1 MRQYLLAGCAALM
14 CGLVFTGCTKK
25 DPPGTTEPAGNG
37 VVKIEF
43 TNKVGSSK
51 LSLNDTWY
59 LNDHGDSFKV
69 SKFNYYISNVKLTK
83 AAGTYVEN
91 ESYHLIQQ
99 SVASSQS
106 FDLADVPYGKYS
118 GITLTIGVDSLRNVS
133 GAQTGALDPAN
144 GMFWT
149 WSTGYIMLKLEGT
162 SPKAPSGSISF
173 HAGGFAGANAT
184 QRTVSISFPS
194 EITVAK
200 DGVNHVHVEAD
211 VLKLFKSPNLYDFA
225 NTYNISTAGAAA
237 KGFADNYAN
246 MLSVT
251 YAGL

>member
-1 MRQYLLAGCAALM
+1 
-14 CGLVFTGCTKK
+14 
-25 DPPGTTEPAGNG
+25 
-37 VVKIEF
+37 
-43 TNKVGSSK
+43 
-51 LSLNDTWY
+51 
-59 LNDHGDSFKV
+59 
-69 SKFNYYISNVKLTK
+69 
-83 AAGTYVEN
+83 
-91 ESYHLIQQ
+91 
-99 SVASSQS
+99 
-106 FDLADVPYGKYS
+106 
-118 GITLTIGVDSLRNVS
+118 
-133 GAQTGALDPAN
+133 
-144 GMFWT
+144 
-149 WSTGYIMLKLEGT
+149 MLKLEGT

-246 MLSVT
+246 NHAYNHYNMPMCMPMIMHSIIVFLVFCT
-251 YAGL
+251 

>member
-1 MRQYLLAGCAALM
+1 MKKFLFVGCAALTL
-14 CGLVFTGCTKK
+14 GLLFTGCTKK
-25 DPPGTTEPAGNG
+25 DPPEPTDPVGNG
-37 VVKIEF
+37 TVKIEF
-43 TNKVGSSK
+43 TNMVGANK
-51 LSLNDTWY
+51 LSLNDAWY
-59 LNDHGDSFKV
+59 LNANGDSFKV
-69 SKFNYYISNVKLTK
+69 SKFNYYISNVKLIK
-83 AAGTYVEN
+83 AAATYAEK

-173 HAGGFAGANAT
+173 HAGGYAGANAS
-184 QRTVSISFPS
+184 QRTVTMNFPS

-200 DGVNHVHVEAD
+200 DGVNHVHVDAD
-211 VLKLFKSPNLYDFA
+211 VLKLFKSPNQYNFA

-246 MLSVT
+246 ML
-251 YAGL
+251 

>member
-1 MRQYLLAGCAALM
+1 MKQFIIAGCAALM
-14 CGLVFTGCTKK
+14 CGFVFTGCTKK
-25 DPPGTTEPAGNG
+25 DPPETTDPTGNG

-43 TNKVGSSK
+43 TNKVGIGK

-59 LNDHGDSFKV
+59 VNDHGDSFKV
-69 SKFNYYISNVKLTK
+69 NKFNYYISNVKLTK
-83 AAGTYVEN
+83 ATGAYAEN

-99 SVASSQS
+99 DKASSLV
-106 FDLADVPYGKYS
+106 FDLSDVPYGKYS
-118 GITLTIGVDSLRNVS
+118 GITMTIGVDSVRNVS
-133 GAQTGALDPAN
+133 GPQTGALDPAN

-162 SPKAPSGSISF
+162 APKSPTGSISF